1 MPVSAT
7 GVSADARAFARSI
20 EEGSVQKTDMAIYV
34 DPTMLDV
41 YVAQMGFILCHVTLV
56 GKSAYFGI
64 QLGSHLTGAPERLCS
79 RLFCREY
86 FTRVAGIYLE
96 VAGS

>member
-7 GVSADARAFARSI
+7 GVSAHRAFARSI
-20 EEGSVQKTDMAIYV
+20 EEGSVPKTDMAIYV

-56 GKSAYFGI
+56 GKSADFGI
-64 QLGSHLTGAPERLCS
+64 RLGSHLTGAPERFCS
-79 RLFCREY
+79 RHFCRGC
-86 FTRVAGIYLE
+86 FTRVASIYLE
-96 VAGS
+96 VASS

>member
-1 MPVSAT
+1 MSAT
-7 GVSADARAFARSI
+7 SVSADARAFARLI
-20 EEGSVQKTDMAIYV
+20 EEGSVPKTDMAMYA
-34 DPTMLDV
+34 DPSMLDV

-64 QLGSHLTGAPERLCS
+64 RFGSHLTGAPERFYS
-79 RLFCREY
+79 RHFCREY
-86 FTRVAGIYLE
+86 FTRAASIYLE